1 MNALTPH
8 QIMTLSASEL
18 ADQPSTALF
27 QLKNDAAD
35 LLSAAKAI
43 GEHIDR
49 ALSIK
54 YTEQAHQLRLAAG
67 KDTGI
72 VHFNDGPVRISAELS
87 KKVEWDQKQL
97 AVIAQRIAEN
107 GEKPAEYIELTY
119 KVSESKYNAWPE
131 TIRTAFSPARTL
143 KPGKPSFRLARLED

>member
-18 ADQPSTALF
+18 AAQPSAALF
-27 QLKNDAAD
+27 QLRNDAAD

-43 GEHIDR
+43 AEHIDR

-72 VHFNDGPVRISAELS
+72 VHFNDGSVRISAELS

-97 AVIAQRIAEN
+97 ALIAQRIAEN
-107 GEKPAEYIELTY
+107 GENPAEYIELTY